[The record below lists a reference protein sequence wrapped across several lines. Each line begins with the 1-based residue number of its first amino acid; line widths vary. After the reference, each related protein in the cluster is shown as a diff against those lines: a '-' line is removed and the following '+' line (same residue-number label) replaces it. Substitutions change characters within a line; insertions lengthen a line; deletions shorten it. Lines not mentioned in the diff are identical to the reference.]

1 MRRRELVLAIV
12 GKTLSAFA
20 MRLFSLLASLL
31 ICFSAQAREIRMA
44 SLDYPPF
51 SSPKL
56 QDGGKLVAL
65 SRAALQLQ
73 GHSLKVDFMPWA
85 RVVLAIKRGDYDG
98 ALPLWPTD
106 LVELHLRPSRPLA
119 YSEMGFF
126 VRRDSRLQGLPL
138 EALKGLRVG
147 IVRGYAYPKHLL
159 SGGLIAEEAAN
170 DISNLRKLAARRF
183 DLVLLEREVGLH
195 LLQEEPLLGQQLT
208 WQGRLHE
215 RIPLLIGFRPARGGE
230 DELAKQFDDGLKHL
244 LASGEYLRIL
254 QTPAR

>member
-1 MRRRELVLAIV
+1 MRFGLLII
-12 GKTLSAFA
+12 
-20 MRLFSLLASLL
+20 SLLASLGL
-31 ICFSAQAREIRMA
+31 QAREIRIA

-51 SSPKL
+51 SSPNL

-65 SRAALQLQ
+65 SRASLQLQ

-85 RVVLAIKRGDYDG
+85 RVLLELKRGNYDG
-98 ALPLWPTD
+98 ALPLWPNEIID
-106 LVELHLRPSRPLA
+106 LGLHASRPLV

-126 VRRDSRLQGLPL
+126 VRRDSTLQGLPL

-147 IVRGYAYPKHLL
+147 IVRGYAYPQRLL
-159 SGGLIAEEAAN
+159 SAGLVTEEAAN

-215 RIPLLIGFRPARGGE
+215 RIPLLIGFRPASGGE
-230 DELAKQFDDGLKHL
+230 AELAEQFDDGLKHL
-244 LASGEYLRIL
+244 LTSGEYLRIL
-254 QTPAR
+254 QSPAR

>member
-1 MRRRELVLAIV
+1 MRFGLLLI
-12 GKTLSAFA
+12 
-20 MRLFSLLASLL
+20 SLLVCLGL
-31 ICFSAQAREIRMA
+31 QAREIRLA

-126 VRRDSRLQGLPL
+126 VRRDSTLQGLPL

-147 IVRGYAYPKHLL
+147 IVRGYAYPERLL

-195 LLQEEPLLGQQLT
+195 LLQEEPLLGQQLI

-215 RIPLLIGFRPARGGE
+215 RIPLLIGFRPASDGE
-230 DELAKQFDDGLKHL
+230 DELAEQFDDGLKHL

-254 QTPAR
+254 QSPAR